1 MRSDRYATIILLTAM
16 TAIGTPRND
25 ATLQAHRIENIPS
38 GKGVMHL
45 LEGDGV
51 YHARLPPVFRF
62 SEPLSLRNLKAD
74 VPSLLGNWH
83 FSQSGCSD
91 PPEARLHLAYQ
102 SQFLQ
107 MLMPARLAHNPLAP

>member
-1 MRSDRYATIILLTAM
+1 
-16 TAIGTPRND
+16 
-25 ATLQAHRIENIPS
+25 
-38 GKGVMHL
+38 MHL
-45 LEGDGV
+45 LKDNGID
-51 YHARLPPVFRF
+51 HAFLPPVFRF
-62 SEPLSLRNLKAD
+62 SAPRNFLGLKAE
-74 VPSLLGNWH
+74 VPSARGNWH